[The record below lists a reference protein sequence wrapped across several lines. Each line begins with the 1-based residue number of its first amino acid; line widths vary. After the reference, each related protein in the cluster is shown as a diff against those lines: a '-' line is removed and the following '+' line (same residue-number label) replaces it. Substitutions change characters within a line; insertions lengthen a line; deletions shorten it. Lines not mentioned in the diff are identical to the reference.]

1 MGDGLLICIMEM
13 EQELREALFQPGE
26 LEEMPLIRLLIFL
39 PAKEFCEPDE
49 MAMLERMLAAM
60 KFSPG
65 SWRYIY
71 YEERADWTLAV
82 EKDALLLFFASI
94 KDSDQS
100 PARKEGPGAAYYYLP
115 ALSRINADNALKREV
130 WDLLKP

>member
-1 MGDGLLICIMEM
+1 MEM

-49 MAMLERMLAAM
+49 MAMLERMLLAM
-60 KFSPG
+60 KFSSG
-65 SWRYIY
+65 SWRYIF
-71 YEERADWTLAV
+71 YEEKADWNLVV
-82 EKDALLLFFASI
+82 EKDAMVLFFASK
-94 KDSDQS
+94 KDPDQV
-100 PARKEGPGAAYYYLP
+100 PLRKEGPVAGYYHLP